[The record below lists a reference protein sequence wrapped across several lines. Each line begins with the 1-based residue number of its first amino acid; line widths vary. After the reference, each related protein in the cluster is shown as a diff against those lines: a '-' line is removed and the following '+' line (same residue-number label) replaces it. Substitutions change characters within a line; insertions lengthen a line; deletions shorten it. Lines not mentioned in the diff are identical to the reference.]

1 MTYVILIQLAFL
13 TLCDLALNPPFLGG
27 KMIEIGKFCFIKRNL
42 NQIYRVSVNKRLSL
56 TMCEVSAAN
65 FEISPRKYA
74 MKKCIFSASIYMGKF
89 RNLIQIFNN
98 YEGTKCQTI
107 VYKQKIVHFIFS

>member
-1 MTYVILIQLAFL
+1 MLLAFL

-27 KMIEIGKFCFIKRNL
+27 KIIKLGKFCFIKTKFEPNL
-42 NQIYRVSVNKRLSL
+42 LCFSKRLSL

-65 FEISPRKYA
+65 FEISLRKYA
-74 MKKCIFSASIYMGKF
+74 MKKCIFSASIYIRKF
-89 RNLIQIFNN
+89 CNLIQIFNN

-107 VYKQKIVHFIFS
+107 VYKQKIVHFIF

>member
-1 MTYVILIQLAFL
+1 MCISLQLAFL

-27 KMIEIGKFCFIKRNL
+27 KIIELGKFCFIKKRNL
-42 NQIYRVSVNKRLSL
+42 NQIYCVSVNKRLSL

-65 FEISPRKYA
+65 FEISLRKYA
-74 MKKCIFSASIYMGKF
+74 MKKCIFSASIYIRKF
-89 RNLIQIFNN
+89 CNLIQIFN
-98 YEGTKCQTI
+98 TKCQTI

>member
-1 MTYVILIQLAFL
+1 MEFSVSLSHAMRPGLKSAIFGWQ
-13 TLCDLALNPPFLGG
+13 
-27 KMIEIGKFCFIKRNL
+27 MIELGKFCFTKTKFNL

-56 TMCEVSAAN
+56 TMYKVSAAN
-65 FEISPRKYA
+65 FEISLRKYA

-89 RNLIQIFNN
+89 CNLIQIFSN